1 VRFWDSSALVPLI
14 LDEPTT
20 EAARDLISSD
30 AEVAV
35 WIMTSV
41 ELLSAVARLVR
52 AADGLEDLA
61 PALRSDV
68 LQLTSR
74 VSTVADVDAVRRR
87 AERLVSMHPLSAAEA
102 MQLAAALVGCGDR
115 PELLPF
121 VTLDRP
127 LARSAQLEG
136 FQVLMPG

>member
-61 PALRSDV
+61 PGLRSDV

-102 MQLAAALVGCGDR
+102 MQLAAALVACGDR

-136 FQVLMPG
+136 FQVVMPG

>member
-1 VRFWDSSALVPLI
+1 MRFWDSSALVPLI

-115 PELLPF
+115 PELLPL